1 MPAPTAEALKAALA
15 TMSPEAAFRAFGVTR
30 QAIYFKRRGVHIHP
44 DLVAVLAE
52 HRAATTDRTS
62 RNSQGKQGL
71 RKLRLP
77 AATVAYLDALARR
90 QHRGRRSGVARALLR
105 EALLGPLPA
114 PEDAS
119 GERVVLDLGPVWDAL
134 AARVGPGPQVIAGA
148 VRAIFS
154 ESMEKEAAQK
164 KIERAT

>member
-44 DLVAVLAE
+44 DLVAVLRE
-52 HRAATTDRTS
+52 HAAATADRTP
-62 RNSQGKQGL
+62 RNASGKQGL
-71 RKLRLP
+71 HKVRLP
-77 AATVAYLDALARR
+77 RSAVAYLDTLAAKARP
-90 QHRGRRSGVARALLR
+90 RGSRSAVAREMIQ

-119 GERVVLDLGPVWDAL
+119 GEYVVLDLGPAWTDL
-134 AARVGPGPQVIAGA
+134 AARLGTDDPREVGGT
-148 VRAIFS
+148 VRAILVKPR
-154 ESMEKEAAQK
+154 EKPGASK
-164 KIERAT
+164 KE